1 MFSIPFSADREVANE
16 DEIKFDHLIA
26 PFHSG
31 PITGLDVCTRKSLV
45 VTVSDDRSIRIWNF
59 NELILEVMKECE
71 DTPLAVAIH
80 PSGFHLIVSFSD
92 KIVLYNLFEKDL
104 NSFKEIHIKNC

>member
-1 MFSIPFSADREVANE
+1 M
-16 DEIKFDHLIA
+16 IA

-59 NELILEVMKECE
+59 NELILEVMKVFDE
-71 DTPLAVAIH
+71 TPLTVAIH
-80 PSGFHLIVSFSD
+80 PSGFHLIVSFSE
-92 KIVLYNLFEKDL
+92 KITLYNLFEKDL
-104 NSFKEIHIKNC
+104 NFFKDIHIKNC

>member
-1 MFSIPFSADREVANE
+1 VANE
-16 DEIKFDHLIA
+16 DEIKFDPLIA

-92 KIVLYNLFEKDL
+92 KIVLYNIFEKDL